1 MDNNTN
7 TTEEVV
13 EPTVQMS
20 AKEASDNMT
29 REEFEAELK
38 QNTALPP
45 EDIAAAFFKLEYP
58 RFKAMLDTLSRNE
71 LERLCLNLA
80 GGELVPI
87 QNQLKSEKEKT
98 AYYLGA
104 QMAQNRM
111 IMQLAF
117 EMQKA
122 QEAEQILNQKNEQT
136 QGGQNGSTS
145 ANP

>member
-1 MDNNTN
+1 MDNNNTD
-7 TTEEVV
+7 TTEE
-13 EPTVQMS
+13 TVAPMS

-98 AYYLGA
+98 AYYIA
-104 QMAQNRM
+104 DQMIFNRV
-111 IMQLAF
+111 IMRLSY

-136 QGGQNGSTS
+136 TETQGEQNV
-145 ANP
+145 